1 MNVETQEYIH
11 NVKVEDIPWHRIT
24 TTYGR
29 ATDFPKYF
37 EILSKMED
45 WDAVKNAGEEIAMN
59 IEHQST
65 LWHAKPFAMIF
76 LYRILKNALE
86 QRDKNEIAKYLA
98 EELEELFTE
107 IEEAVKMVEEMEHA
121 KELPQFSDMLREEYL
136 WSQDYDEEEDEI
148 RYEEDEVFPD
158 DLFYSFYYYSTQV
171 LELCKTVLDEKNNFC

>member
-1 MNVETQEYIH
+1 MNGETQEYIH

-65 LWHAKPFAMIF
+65 LWHATT
-76 LYRILKNALE
+76 LCN
-86 QRDKNEIAKYLA
+86 D
-98 EELEELFTE
+98 
-107 IEEAVKMVEEMEHA
+107 
-121 KELPQFSDMLREEYL
+121 FS
-136 WSQDYDEEEDEI
+136 I
-148 RYEEDEVFPD
+148 
-158 DLFYSFYYYSTQV
+158 
-171 LELCKTVLDEKNNFC
+171 

>member
-1 MNVETQEYIH
+1 MNGETQEYIH
-11 NVKVEDIPWHRIT
+11 DVKVEDIPWHRIT

-37 EILSKMED
+37 EILSEMED
-45 WDAVKNAGEEIAMN
+45 LDAVKNAGVEIAMN

-65 LWHAKPFAMIF
+65 LWHATPFAMIF

-98 EELEELFTE
+98 EELRELFSE

-121 KELPQFSDMLREEYL
+121 KELPQFPDMLREEYL

-158 DLFYSFYYYSTQV
+158 DLFYSFYYYSAQV
-171 LELCKTVLDEKNNFC
+171 LELCNTVLDEKNNFC

>member
-1 MNVETQEYIH
+1 MNRETKEYIH

-37 EILSKMED
+37 EILLKMED
-45 WDAVKNAGEEIAMN
+45 LDAVKNAGEEIAMN

-65 LWHAKPFAMIF
+65 LSHATPFAMIF

-86 QRDKNEIAKYLA
+86 QRDKNELAKYLA
-98 EELEELFTE
+98 DELKKLFTE

-158 DLFYSFYYYSTQV
+158 DLFYSFYYYSAQV
-171 LELCKTVLDEKNNFC
+171 LEFCKTVLDEKK